1 MKDVHESEVFKL
13 LDKKG
18 NIRAKCA
25 SNISKTMVDLGP
37 ALEEQLKVI
46 LRIFKDQLTM
56 KAIEAV
62 HNKTLILYYTPQ
74 ADRLPVYYP
83 FIKLKKNGTPI
94 IAVDLSNYVS
104 VSKDE
109 VTEELTVKI
118 DNKKLYSMMVSG
130 YLYLTM
136 FYDTASTLT
145 PGLAALLS
153 DIWAQLFCKI
163 LIQKVGLA
171 TNRDR
176 LDAFMYF
183 AQKYFLINIAQVNEV
198 AAEEMAMAQFHNR
211 AVNPTAKSISEAC
224 SARSI
229 NMYSDLITFCNT
241 LFNAD
246 ITGLRATRLNGS
258 NDGMT
263 FDYFVRQYIMMYYA
277 PSGLALASVPHFV
290 WMVISAN
297 NYAYIF
303 NDSVIEKTCT
313 NVFPKIMSEIY
324 RAI

>member
-18 NIRAKCA
+18 NIRAKCI
-25 SNISKTMVDLGP
+25 NNLSKTMVDLGP
-37 ALEEQLKVI
+37 HMEDQFKVI
-46 LRIFKDQLTM
+46 ARIFKDQLTV

-62 HNKTLILYYTPQ
+62 HNKSLILYYTPTT
-74 ADRLPVYYP
+74 DRLPVYYP
-83 FIKLKKNGTPI
+83 FIKLKKDGKPV

-104 VSKDE
+104 VKQDDVDNTLE
-109 VTEELTVKI
+109 VKI

-130 YLYLTM
+130 YLYLDLM
-136 FYDTASTLT
+136 YDKSSTLSM
-145 PGLAALLS
+145 PLYSLLS
-153 DIWAQLFCKI
+153 NVWAQLFCKV

-183 AQKYFLINIAQVNEV
+183 AQKYFLLNICETNPQV
-198 AAEEMAMAQFHNR
+198 AEDIALMQFNSR
-211 AVNPTAKSISEAC
+211 KANPTAMSIAEAC
-224 SARSI
+224 SSRSI
-229 NMYSDLITFCNT
+229 DMYSDLITFCNT

-246 ITGLRATRLNGS
+246 ITGLRAMRLNGS

-263 FDYFVRQYIMMYYA
+263 FDYYVRQYIMMYYA
-277 PSGLALASVPHFV
+277 PSGLTLASLPHFV

-303 NDSVIEKTCT
+303 NDAVIEKTCT
-313 NVFPKIMSEIY
+313 NDFPKIMSEIY
-324 RAI
+324 RII

>member
-18 NIRAKCA
+18 NIHNKCV
-25 SNISKTMVDLGP
+25 SNISKTMVELNPHIED
-37 ALEEQLKVI
+37 QLKV
-46 LRIFKDQLTM
+46 LTRIFKDQLTI
-56 KAIEAV
+56 KTIEAI
-62 HNKTLILYYTPQ
+62 HNHTLILYYTPET
-74 ADRLPVYYP
+74 DRLPVYYP
-83 FIKLKKNGTPI
+83 FVKLKKNGTPI

-104 VSKDE
+104 VKKDE
-109 VTEELTVKI
+109 VDGHLDVKI
-118 DNKKLYSMMVSG
+118 ENKKLWCMMVSG
-130 YLYLTM
+130 YLYLTL
-136 FYDTASTLT
+136 FYDKSSVLSPA
-145 PGLAALLS
+145 LARLLS

-183 AQKYFLINIAQVNEV
+183 AQKYFLLNICEVPDQV
-198 AAEEMAMAQFHNR
+198 AEDISMMQFHNR
-211 AVNPTAKSISEAC
+211 DINPTAKSISEAC
-224 SARSI
+224 ASRGI
-229 NMYSDLITFCNT
+229 EMYSDLITFCQT

-246 ITGLRATRLNGS
+246 ITGLRSMRLNGS

-277 PSGLALASVPHFV
+277 PSGLSLASLPHFV
-290 WMVISAN
+290 WMIISAN

-303 NDSVIEKTCT
+303 NDAVIEKTCT
-313 NVFPKIMSEIY
+313 NDFPKIMSEIY
-324 RAI
+324 RLI